1 MLNHYD
7 AWERPPIA
15 SVYAVYGVNMP
26 VSWIG
31 QAICPRS
38 NALPPQTSYRYEY
51 EDTPTEAQWYQVKIE
66 NENANEQVCNKTG
79 DGTVPYH
86 SLAWAHTWLG
96 DQGTNVNITHVP
108 QSVYFSVTDTKRFEA
123 VRVAK
128 AHQADYAR
136 SNKRGVCPNHV
147 ETSQGFFTGLFGY
160 SARNH
165 ITFFEQ
171 SVEGNGELRSVSACG
186 RRWCSKRASPTS
198 IGVVDWCV
206 GNRRRRTSRDSLQL
220 GIPSRVA
227 RRTPQHV

>member
-15 SVYAVYGVNMP
+15 NVYTVYGVNMP
-26 VSWIG
+26 VSARN
-31 QAICPRS
+31 QS
-38 NALPPQTSYRYEY
+38 ALALWMAELMLSVAQTAYRYEY

-96 DQGTNVNITHVP
+96 EQGTNVNVTHVP
-108 QSVYFSVTDTKRFEA
+108 QSVYFSVSDTKRFEA

-128 AHQADYAR
+128 THQADYAR
-136 SNKRGVCPNHV
+136 SNNRGVCPNHV
-147 ETSQGFFTGLFGY
+147 ETPQGFFTGLFGY

-171 SVEGNGELRSVSACG
+171 TVQENGKQRSV
-186 RRWCSKRASPTS
+186 R
-198 IGVVDWCV
+198 
-206 GNRRRRTSRDSLQL
+206 L
-220 GIPSRVA
+220 RVA
-227 RRTPQHV
+227 GCVLETL